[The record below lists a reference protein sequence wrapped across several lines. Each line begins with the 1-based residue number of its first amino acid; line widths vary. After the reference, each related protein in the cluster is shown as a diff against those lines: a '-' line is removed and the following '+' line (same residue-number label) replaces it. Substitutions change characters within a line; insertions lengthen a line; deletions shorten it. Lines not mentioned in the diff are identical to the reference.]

1 MGRRRR
7 TTEDQEASHIG
18 IAIVIV
24 TDENFHPPLP
34 PAQPWEMLL
43 LRKRDHRHSSTK
55 KQGVVIV
62 GMEEW
67 VLKRCSRVV
76 T

>member
-43 LRKRDHRHSSTK
+43 LRKRDHRQLFHHK
-55 KQGVVIV
+55 GKVVGIGV
-62 GMEEW
+62 EELG
-67 VLKRCSRVV
+67 LKRC
-76 T
+76 